1 MARLDELA
9 GPSAPSET
17 ARFAGTPAQLADVM
31 ADWAADSGLSGFRLR
46 PGAIPHDLTAIT
58 RGLMPE
64 LRRRGITQSSYQAST
79 LRGLFGLPRP
89 ANRYAAA

>member
-9 GPSAPSET
+9 GPSAPGEA
-17 ARFAGTPAQLADVM
+17 ARFAGTPTQLADVL
-31 ADWAADSGLSGFRLR
+31 AGWAASSGLSGFRLR

-58 RGLMPE
+58 RSLMPE
-64 LRRRGITQSSYQAST
+64 LRRRGISRSSYQATT

-89 ANRYAAA
+89 ANRHAAA